1 LNLTKVLQQIRQHL
15 WMRSPDPELNLYWY
29 WLQTLVLILPLN
41 NAVSPV
47 FAMFLLGLFLVRR
60 GWRNLDTPVNRGWLV
75 LAGWLVIT
83 TLLAFD
89 ISVAWTGLWN
99 FLPFFLLFAI
109 AAFLIQTPAQF
120 QHLAYLW
127 VVSSIPVGALGVIQA
142 LINRPNWFLPHLF
155 GSYEISLGFSQDGR
169 VTSLFGHY
177 NEAALYLALVLPI
190 ACHFALGKVKDGKI
204 KQAVAA
210 IALGLGIATLM
221 LAGSRNAWAI
231 VALGFVVLAIYYRF
245 WYLVAGISLGA
256 GAIAWAAWGSLLGIG
271 GEWLRPLFPG
281 GFINRLVSTFD
292 PSQRDF
298 VSTLYRLDAWQY
310 AVRLIQQHPIQGW
323 GLRSFDLIA
332 AMQGYDLKGLPHE
345 HNFYLALGVGAGL
358 PALCGFVGMVGWII
372 YLGLK
377 AKVSSQVKGLVAVTV
392 VAIALYFIFGMLDVV
407 FYEPRINILSWL
419 LLAGVYAASKFA
431 VVPESDRPNES
442 DADILQA
449 RDRERD
455 RSRQDATG
463 DSAQSV

>member
-1 LNLTKVLQQIRQHL
+1 
-15 WMRSPDPELNLYWY
+15 MRSPDPELNLYWY

-60 GWRNLDTPVNRGWLV
+60 GWRDLDTPVNRGWLV

-109 AAFLIQTPAQF
+109 AAFLIQTPTQF

-127 VVSSIPVGALGVIQA
+127 VVSSIPVGVLGVIQA

-155 GSYEISLGFSQDGR
+155 GSYKIGLGFSQDGR

-177 NEAALYLALVLPI
+177 NEAALYLALILPI
-190 ACHFALGKVKDGKI
+190 ACHFALGKVRDGKM
-204 KQAVAA
+204 QQVVGA
-210 IALGLGIATLM
+210 IALGLGLATLM

-231 VALGFVVLAIYYRF
+231 VALGFVMLAIYYRF

-256 GAIAWAAWGSLLGIG
+256 GVIAWAAWGSLLGIG

-298 VSTLYRLDAWQY
+298 VSTLYRLDAWQF
-310 AVRLIQQHPIQGW
+310 AMRLIQQHPIQGW

-332 AMQGYDLKGLPHE
+332 ATQGYDLKGLPHE
-345 HNFYLALGVGAGL
+345 HNLYLSLAVGAGL
-358 PALCGFVGMVGWII
+358 PALCGFLGIVGWVI
-372 YLGLK
+372 YLGLR
-377 AKVSSQVKGLVAVTV
+377 AKLSHQIEGLVAVTV
-392 VAIALYFIFGMLDVV
+392 VAIALYLIFGILDVV

-419 LLAGVYAASKFA
+419 LLAGIYGASKFA
-431 VVPESDRPNES
+431 LV
-442 DADILQA
+442 DIE
-449 RDRERD
+449 ER
-455 RSRQDATG
+455 SL
-463 DSAQSV
+463 

>member
-1 LNLTKVLQQIRQHL
+1 
-15 WMRSPDPELNLYWY
+15 MRSPDPELNLYWY

-60 GWRNLDTPVNRGWLV
+60 GWRDLDSPVNRGWLV
-75 LAGWLVIT
+75 LAGWLAIA

-89 ISVAWTGLWN
+89 VSVAWTGLWN

-109 AAFLIQTPAQF
+109 AAFLIQTTAQF

-142 LINRPNWFLPHLF
+142 LINRPNWFLPRLF

-190 ACHFALGKVKDGKI
+190 ACHFALGKVKDKVGNGKRQQVI
-204 KQAVAA
+204 AA

-245 WYLVAGISLGA
+245 WYLVVGLSLSAGS
-256 GAIAWAAWGSLLGIG
+256 IAWAAWGSFLGIG

-281 GFINRLVSTFD
+281 GFINRLTSTFD
-292 PSQRDF
+292 PSQKDF

-310 AVRLIQQHPIQGW
+310 ALRLIQQHPIQGW

-332 AMQGYDLKGLPHE
+332 ATQGYDLKGLPHE
-345 HNFYLALGVGAGL
+345 HNFYLALAVGAGL
-358 PALCGFVGMVGWII
+358 PALFGFLGIVGWII
-372 YLGLK
+372 YWGLK
-377 AKVSSQVKGLVAVTV
+377 AKLSPQIKGLVAVTV
-392 VAIALYFIFGMLDVV
+392 VAIALYLIFGMLDVV

-419 LLAGVYAASKFA
+419 LLAGVYGVSTCAIG
-431 VVPESDRPNES
+431 DRDLTISNENAPDTS
-442 DADILQA
+442 LA
-449 RDRERD
+449 RDRNHR
-455 RSRQDATG
+455 DATG